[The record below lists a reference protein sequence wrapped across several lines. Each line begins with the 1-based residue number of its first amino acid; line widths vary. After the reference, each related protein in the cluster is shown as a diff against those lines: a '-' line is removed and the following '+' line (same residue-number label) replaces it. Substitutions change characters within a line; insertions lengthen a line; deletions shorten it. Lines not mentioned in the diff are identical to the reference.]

1 MWMKDSYVPVE
12 CSTLSS
18 IHVLKQHERSHTADH
33 LPAQHA
39 RRHFTPSNG
48 SWVHGL
54 SDGSFVWIQE

>member
-1 MWMKDSYVPVE
+1 MKESYVPVE

-39 RRHFTPSNG
+39 RRHLHHQM
-48 SWVHGL
+48 VHGL